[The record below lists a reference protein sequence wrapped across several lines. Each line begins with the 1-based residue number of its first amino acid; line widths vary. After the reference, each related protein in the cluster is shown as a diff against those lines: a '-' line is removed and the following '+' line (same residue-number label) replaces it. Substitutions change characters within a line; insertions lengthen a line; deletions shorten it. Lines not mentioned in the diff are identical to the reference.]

1 MFFNIQHSYHNSM
14 RWTLFIFCLLW
25 VILGA
30 GCQQFGELNPSTTA
44 EEDAKHQLEEASKY
58 QLEGALGLVK
68 NQQYEQALIL
78 FEKIAQTYDS
88 GIINQHARYG
98 IACSRMAT
106 AETADEMEM
115 ALDEWSAWFRKMPE
129 KYHNQDPRL
138 LAPVLHN
145 YRFYLYNEAK
155 RNKKWQ
161 LEKRWFHTEL
171 KKRRAQEAVLQR
183 QIEELKM
190 KIEAIETIDQNIQKK
205 KRKITPSA
213 TKGTIDN

>member
-1 MFFNIQHSYHNSM
+1 MFFNIQHSYHYSM

-44 EEDAKHQLEEASKY
+44 EKDAKHQLEE
-58 QLEGALGLVK
+58 ALGLVK
-68 NQQYEQALIL
+68 NQQYQEALIL
-78 FEKIAQTYDS
+78 FEEIARTYDS
-88 GIINQHARYG
+88 EIINQYARYG
-98 IACSRMAT
+98 IACSRLAT
-106 AETADEMEM
+106 ATTADEMEM
-115 ALDEWSAWFRKMPE
+115 ALNEWSSWFRRMPE

-138 LAPVLHN
+138 LHPVLHN
-145 YRFYLYNEAK
+145 YRFYLYNEAE

-161 LEKRWFHTEL
+161 LEKGWFHTEL

-190 KIEAIETIDQNIQKK
+190 KIEALETIDQNIQKK
-205 KRKITPSA
+205 KRMITPSA
-213 TKGTIDN
+213 TKGTLDK